1 MIEHIQAW
9 KTSDGKI
16 FVDEE
21 EAQSYEE
28 RLKQIKI
35 LSDIEVYWRDTGPG
49 DVAEALRNQ
58 GFVIM
63 RREIV
68 EEMARVLNDV
78 RVQAFVAR
86 LKEEGK
92 L

>member
-9 KTSDGKI
+9 KTSDGKV

-21 EAQSYEE
+21 EAQGYEE

-35 LSDIEVYWRDTGPG
+35 LADIEFYWRDTGPG

-63 RREIV
+63 RRAVV
-68 EEMARVLNDV
+68 EEMV
-78 RVQAFVAR
+78 RILESAQAHSFVTR
-86 LKEEGK
+86 LKEQGE